1 MMKQRHLP
9 SLLSRLLGLAALLVL
24 LVGINALTSRLA
36 WRSDLTA
43 ERAFTLSVGTRKIL
57 SDLTTPVQVR
67 FYFNQSDEAMPMG
80 LKNYAQ
86 NVNDLLG
93 AMEEASGGKLQ
104 VERLD
109 PEPDS
114 AAEESAG
121 LDGVDPQILPDGGRI
136 YLGLA
141 FFQDDRKTALPF
153 LAPDRERLLEY
164 DLVRAI
170 SSVTTA
176 ARPVLGLLTPLP
188 TSPSPAM
195 MSLMD
200 RPPSVGIFFDELRRS
215 FDVREIP
222 FAAAEIPADIQAL
235 LVVHPREI
243 SEATQYAIDQF
254 VLRGGRLV
262 AFVDPMCVMDA
273 AAANPAMRTPP
284 PSVSTLSKLLP
295 AWGVQFN
302 PAEIVVDMQNVG
314 STRRGRAPGI
324 LALGP
329 DAVDPDSAV
338 SGSVGSLFLALA
350 GAFQGDPATGVT
362 KTTLV
367 FSSPQSALSDPGFV
381 QTSPEAVERDFKP
394 TGVEYPLA
402 IKLEGRFQTAF
413 PQGRP
418 RVTPEGQVA
427 LPDAASSPDPTAAPG
442 LKEAAAPAVIYLV
455 ADADMLFDPLA
466 VAEMTTPSGRPVI
479 VPANGNLDLA
489 QSMVEQVTGGDALS
503 AVRSRAT
510 RDRPFTVVKRLQ
522 AEAEGKF
529 REKIAELERGL
540 SETQARLAAL
550 AQGKDPAQQ
559 LMLTPEQKAE
569 IKAFKAKEAEAKK
582 ELREVRKTLRQEV
595 ESLEQRVKWIN
606 LLAMPL
612 IVAAAGLFI
621 ALLRH
626 RRQRAR

>member
-1 MMKQRHLP
+1 MMKNRKLP
-9 SLLSRLLGLAALLVL
+9 IPLAAGLGLIALFVFLT
-24 LVGINALTSRLA
+24 GINVLVSHWSGRV
-36 WRSDLTA
+36 DLTA
-43 ERAFTLSVGTRKIL
+43 ERAFTLSEGTRKIL
-57 SDLTTPVQVR
+57 ADLPAPVQVR
-67 FYFNQSDEAMPMG
+67 FYFNQGDEAMPMG

-93 AMEEASGGKLQ
+93 AMQQAAGGNLQ
-104 VERLD
+104 IQQLD
-109 PEPDS
+109 PQPDS
-114 AAEESAG
+114 SAEESAR
-121 LDGVDPQILPDGGRI
+121 LDGVDPQILPDGARI

-141 FFQDDRKTALPF
+141 FAQDDRKTALPF

-164 DLVRAI
+164 DLARAI

-188 TSPSPAM
+188 TSPTPGM
-195 MSLMD
+195 MSLID
-200 RPPSVGIFFDELRRS
+200 RPPSAGVFFDELRRS
-215 FDVREIP
+215 FDLREIP
-222 FAAAEIPADIQAL
+222 FASEEIPADIKTL

-262 AFVDPMCVMDA
+262 AFLDPMCVMDA
-273 AAANPAMRTPP
+273 AASNPAMRMPP

-329 DAVDPDSAV
+329 DSVDPDSVV
-338 SGSVGSLFLALA
+338 SGNVGSLFLALA
-350 GAFQGDPATGVT
+350 GAFQGEPAEGASRS
-362 KTTLV
+362 TLV

-381 QTSPEAVERDFKP
+381 QTSPEVVERDFKP

-402 IKLEGRFQTAF
+402 IKLAGRFQTAF
-413 PQGRP
+413 PQGKP
-418 RVTPEGQVA
+418 RVTLEGQVA
-427 LPDAASSPDPTAAPG
+427 KPDAAPARLKESAAPT
-442 LKEAAAPAVIYLV
+442 EIYLV
-455 ADADMLFDPLA
+455 ADSDMLFDPLA

-489 QSMVEQVTGGDALS
+489 QSMVEQLAGGDALS

-522 AEAEGKF
+522 AEAEAKF
-529 REKIAELERGL
+529 RDKIAELENGL

-550 AQGKDPAQQ
+550 AQSQDPAQQ
-559 LMLTPEQKAE
+559 LILTPEQEAE
-569 IKAFKAKEAEAKK
+569 IKAFRAKEAAAKK
-582 ELREVRKTLRQEV
+582 ELKEVRKTLRREV

-606 LLAMPL
+606 ILAMPL
-612 IVAAAGLFI
+612 LVAVGGLII
-621 ALLRH
+621 AFYRH